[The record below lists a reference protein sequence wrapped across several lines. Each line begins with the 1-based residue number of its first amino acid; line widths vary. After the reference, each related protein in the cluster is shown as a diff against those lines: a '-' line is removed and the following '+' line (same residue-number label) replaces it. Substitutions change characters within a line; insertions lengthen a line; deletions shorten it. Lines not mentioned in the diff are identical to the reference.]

1 MAMKNLLYLTLLLLC
16 TACARQYQSVTIAS
30 NQVTLRDD
38 GQFVFENDTVRIL
51 YDFHSLNGEMK
62 FSIFNKLPKPI
73 YVNWKE
79 SAFIIGPHFSTYWL
93 DQYVSNGYVYQKFF
107 DWDGYINLRGP
118 YLFSVAKRDEQTSFI
133 PPNAGLMQFEFV
145 VKPGTAYGPTY
156 VNQTHLDKNQPQ
168 KKVKQYQYTPEN
180 TPTFFRNFL
189 TFSTDEMGTQ
199 KFVLDQQFWVSTI
212 IQGSGKALF
221 GPGFDPIIG
230 INPMLRRPPARKSDI
245 TGYNR
250 FILKTAS
257 DGTTTPMIQTTPV
270 RQSVTPV
277 DVSKQ
282 GNQ

>member
-1 MAMKNLLYLTLLLLC
+1 MKNLLCFILLLLC
-16 TACARQYQSVTIAS
+16 TACARQYQSVTISS
-30 NQVTLRDD
+30 NQVKLQQD
-38 GQFVFENDTVRIL
+38 GLFSFENDTVRIQ

-62 FSIFNKLPKPI
+62 FSIFNKLTTPLYI
-73 YVNWKE
+73 NWKE

-118 YLFSVAKRDEQTSFI
+118 YLFSVAKRDDQTSFI
-133 PPNAGLMQFEFV
+133 PPNTSLMQFEFV

-156 VNQTHLDKNQPQ
+156 VNNTHLDKEQPQ
-168 KKVKQYQYTPEN
+168 NKAKRYQFTQEN
-180 TPTFFRNFL
+180 TPTLFRNYL
-189 TFSTDEMGTQ
+189 TFSTDEQATQ

-212 IQGSGKALF
+212 VQGSGKAIF

-230 INPMLRRPPARKSDI
+230 INPMLRRPPARKSEI

-257 DGTTTPMIQTTPV
+257 DGTTTPMTQTTPV
-270 RQSVTPV
+270 RQKTMPV
-277 DVSKQ
+277 DISKQ
-282 GNQ
+282 KNQ